1 MVDDKPKLSI
11 VVPAYN
17 EQKRLKRYLPA
28 FLNFPRK
35 VNFPVEVVFVDDGSL
50 DSTAQII
57 EEAIKG
63 KENFHLVR
71 LPQNRGKGGA
81 IKEGMLRARGEFRLF
96 ADADNATPIEQ
107 ATRLLAEGRDYE
119 VVIASRYIKGARIL
133 RKQPLLRVLGGRFL
147 NLLSRLVLLPG
158 IADTQCGFK
167 LLSAEAVKRIFPR
180 TRLENFSFDLEVLA
194 IAKSLG
200 YRIKEV
206 PVEWR
211 DDPHGTVN
219 PVRDGLRFLKDLLR
233 IRISLARGEYQ

>member
-1 MVDDKPKLSI
+1 MVDDRPKLSI
-11 VVPAYN
+11 VVPAYS

-28 FLNFPRK
+28 FLNFPKR
-35 VNFPVEVVFVDDGSL
+35 VNFPVEVIFVDDGSP

-57 EEAIKG
+57 EEAIKD
-63 KENFHLVR
+63 KENFYLIR

-107 ATRLLAEGRDYE
+107 AIRLLAEGKNHD
-119 VVIASRYIKGARIL
+119 VVIASRYIKGAKILRRQSVLRIL
-133 RKQPLLRVLGGRFL
+133 GSRLL
-147 NLLSRLVLLPG
+147 NLLVQLILLPG
-158 IADTQCGFK
+158 ITDTQCGFK
-167 LLSAEAVKRIFPR
+167 LFSAEAVERIFPR
-180 TRLENFSFDLEVLA
+180 TRLENFNFDLEVLT